1 MINRNGKSQM
11 KEKRTLCVQFEDPLS
26 TKPLDDAAS
35 IKQNL
40 LCINFFSSPA
50 IRTSIPFQNG
60 EKS

>member
-1 MINRNGKSQM
+1 M
-11 KEKRTLCVQFEDPLS
+11 KEKRTLCVQFEDPL
-26 TKPLDDAAS
+26 TIKPLDDAAS

-50 IRTSIPFQNG
+50 IRISIPFQNE

>member
-50 IRTSIPFQNG
+50 IRTSIPFQNE